1 MDKEQHDIIIYSTPD
16 GKTSVSLMTRDGKV
30 WLNQSQIS
38 DLFGTSVQNISYHIA
53 NILKEKELDAN
64 SVIKDYLITASDGK
78 AGKSFAENGKMR
90 IFAAPKKK
98 SDDFWCNGVL
108 PERV

>member
-1 MDKEQHDIIIYSTPD
+1 
-16 GKTSVSLMTRDGKV
+16 MTRDGKV

-64 SVIKDYLITASDGK
+64 SVIKDYLITASC
-78 AGKSFAENGKMR
+78 AEL
-90 IFAAPKKK
+90 IVAAVM
-98 SDDFWCNGVL
+98 SSRWGV
-108 PERV
+108 VI

>member
-1 MDKEQHDIIIYSTPD
+1 MSHNRE
-16 GKTSVSLMTRDGKV
+16 GKV

-38 DLFGTSVQNISYHIA
+38 DLFGTSVPNNCYHIA
-53 NILKEKELDAN
+53 NILKKKELDVN